1 MLIEENDVGRF
12 DITMINAASLVGI
25 DDLVGIVI
33 DLFLILHLD
42 VFLEQMAVE
51 IVNIV
56 VQAVDPL

>member
-12 DITMINAASLVGI
+12 DIAMINAASLVGI
-25 DDLVGIVI
+25 DDLVGIVV

>member
-1 MLIEENDVGRF
+1 
-12 DITMINAASLVGI
+12 MINAASLVGI